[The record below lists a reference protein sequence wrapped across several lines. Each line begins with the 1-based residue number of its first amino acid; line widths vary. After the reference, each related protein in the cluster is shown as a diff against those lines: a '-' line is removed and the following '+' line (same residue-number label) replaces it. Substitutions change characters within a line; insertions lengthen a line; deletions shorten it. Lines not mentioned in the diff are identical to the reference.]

1 MSMLY
6 LRSEVVHEYE
16 IGNDISVYT
25 CHVER
30 SAPVMSIV
38 FHLSVERSRD
48 ISKQIPPLTSFGRND
63 N

>member
-6 LRSEVVHEYE
+6 LRPEVVPEYE

-38 FHLSVERSRD
+38 FHLSCRAQSRH
-48 ISKQIPPLTSFGRND
+48 L
-63 N
+63 

>member
-6 LRSEVVHEYE
+6 LRPEVVPEYE

-25 CHVER
+25 CH
-30 SAPVMSIV
+30 
-38 FHLSVERSRD
+38 VERSRD